1 MLGAWSRYAE
11 MSGTLAGL
19 AGLVSSVVLAG
30 ALFSPGTPETET
42 ETETPE
48 VRAAVRVEIE
58 TEAQRR
64 AVRASMVD
72 LWSDSD
78 TGTSVDVVMGP
89 EGIDALRERGIAFE
103 VLVPDIDAVAAAEM
117 ARIEAAEIARPGNWF
132 AEYRDYETVDAY
144 LDVLAARRPDL
155 ARVERLGAS
164 THGRPIRALRL
175 SAARDDAKAI
185 VLNGGQHAREWISVM
200 VSTCVADRMVS
211 GYDTDPRIQALL
223 DERVVWVAPV
233 INPDGYVHSWES
245 DRYWRK
251 NRAEPYGVDLNRNW
265 SVGFGARGS
274 SSNRRSQ
281 IYRGPY
287 AFSEPETR
295 ALRDLITREPVV
307 AHVDFHSFGQMI
319 LYPWG
324 YTKKPAPER
333 DRLAAL
339 GDAMA
344 SAIAATHGEHYKL
357 MSAAELYAAGGTALD
372 WSYGEGGA
380 DGFTI
385 ELRPTG
391 GSGFVLPPEQIVPTC
406 DEGLAAVLALA
417 ERVD

>member
-1 MLGAWSRYAE
+1 MLGTGSRYAE

-19 AGLVSSVVLAG
+19 AGLVSCVALVRVLLWPG
-30 ALFSPGTPETET
+30 SPQLEV
-42 ETETPE
+42 PE
-48 VRAAVRVEIE
+48 VRAAVRVEIQ
-58 TEAQRR
+58 TQAQRT
-64 AVRASMVD
+64 AVRSAMLD

-78 TGTSVDVVMGP
+78 TGTSIDVVMGP
-89 EGIDALRERGIAFE
+89 EGIDVLRERGIAFE
-103 VLVPDIDAVAAAEM
+103 VLVPDIDAVAATER
-117 ARIEAAEIARPGNWF
+117 ARIKSAEVARPGNWF

-144 LDVLAARRPDL
+144 LEVLAARRPDL
-155 ARVERLGAS
+155 ARVEQLGVS
-164 THGRPIRALRL
+164 THGRRIRALRL
-175 SAARDDAKAI
+175 SAAEGEAKAI

-200 VSTCVADRMVS
+200 VSTCVADRMVA
-211 GYDTDPRIQALL
+211 GYDTDPRIRAVL
-223 DERVVWVAPV
+223 DDSVVWVAPV
-233 INPDGYVHSWES
+233 VNPDGYVHSWES

-265 SVGFGARGS
+265 SVGFGGRGS

-281 IYRGPY
+281 IYRGPH

-307 AHVDFHSFGQMI
+307 AHIDFHSFGQMI

-324 YTKKPAPER
+324 HTKKPAPQR

-344 SAIAATHGEHYKL
+344 SAIAATHAERYKL
-357 MSAAELYAAGGTALD
+357 MSADDLYTAGGTALD

-380 DGFTI
+380 FAFTI

>member
-1 MLGAWSRYAE
+1 MLRAWSRWRE
-11 MSGTLAGL
+11 TSGTLAGL
-19 AGLVSSVVLAG
+19 AGLVSSAVLVAV
-30 ALFSPGTPETET
+30 LLSPSAPPPE
-42 ETETPE
+42 PPGP
-48 VRAAVRVEIE
+48 RAAVRVQVE
-58 TEAQRR
+58 TEAQRETVR
-64 AVRASMVD
+64 AVMLQ
-72 LWSDSD
+72 LWSDGD
-78 TGTSVDVVMGP
+78 GGAAFDVVLGP
-89 EGIDALRERGIAFE
+89 EGIDALRDRGIAFE
-103 VLVPDIDAVAAAEM
+103 VLVPDIDAVAAAEK
-117 ARIEAAEIARPGNWF
+117 ARIEQAEVARPGNWY

-144 LDVLAARRPDL
+144 LDVVAARRPDL
-155 ARVERLGAS
+155 ARVEQLGVS
-164 THGRPIRALRL
+164 TQGRRIRALRL
-175 SAARDDAKAI
+175 SAADGEAKAI

-211 GYDTDPRIQALL
+211 GYDTDPRIRAVL

-233 INPDGYVHSWES
+233 INPDGYVYSWES

-265 SVGFGARGS
+265 SVGFGGRGS

-287 AFSEPETR
+287 AFSEPETQ

-307 AHVDFHSFGQMI
+307 AHIDFHSFGQMI

-324 YTKKPAPER
+324 YTGKPAPDR

-357 MSAAELYAAGGTALD
+357 MSASQLYTAGGTALD
-372 WSYGEGGA
+372 WSYGEAGA

-385 ELRPTG
+385 ELRPNG
-391 GSGFVLPPEQIVPTC
+391 GNGFVLPPEQIVPTC

-417 ERVD
+417 ERIDG

>member
-1 MLGAWSRYAE
+1 M
-11 MSGTLAGL
+11 
-19 AGLVSSVVLAG
+19 
-30 ALFSPGTPETET
+30 
-42 ETETPE
+42 
-48 VRAAVRVEIE
+48 RVQVHS
-58 TEAQRR
+58 EAQR
-64 AVRASMVD
+64 AVVRTAMLD

-78 TGTSVDVVMGP
+78 TGATFDVVMDL
-89 EGIDALRERGIAFE
+89 EGLDALRERGIAFE
-103 VLVPDIDAVAAAEM
+103 VLVPDIDVVAAAER
-117 ARIEAAEIARPGNWF
+117 ARIEGAEIARPGNWF
-132 AEYRDYETVDAY
+132 AEYRDYDTVDAY

-155 ARVERLGAS
+155 ARVEHLGVS
-164 THGRPIRALRL
+164 TNGRRIRALRL
-175 SAARDDAKAI
+175 SAAEGEAKAI
-185 VLNGGQHAREWISVM
+185 VVNGGQHAREWISVM
-200 VSTCVADRMVS
+200 VSTCVADRMVA
-211 GYDTDPRIQALL
+211 GYDTDPRIRGVL
-223 DERVVWVAPV
+223 DARVVWVAPV

-265 SVGFGARGS
+265 SVGFGGRGS

-281 IYRGPY
+281 IYRGPH

-295 ALRDLITREPVV
+295 ALRDLITREPVI

-324 YTKKPAPER
+324 HTKKPAPER

-344 SAIAATHGEHYKL
+344 SAIAATHGERYKL
-357 MSAAELYAAGGTALD
+357 MSAADLYTAGGTALD

>member
-1 MLGAWSRYAE
+1 M
-11 MSGTLAGL
+11 GL
-19 AGLVSSVVLAG
+19 TGLVSAVALAA
-30 ALFSPGTPETET
+30 ALLASDPTEAESPGP
-42 ETETPE
+42 
-48 VRAAVRVEIE
+48 RAAVRVQIHS
-58 TEAQRR
+58 EAQRA
-64 AVRASMVD
+64 AVRAAMLD

-78 TGTSVDVVMGP
+78 AGTALDVVMGP
-89 EGIDALRERGIAFE
+89 EGIDALREWGIAFE
-103 VLVPDIDAVAAAEM
+103 VLVPDIDAVAAAEK
-117 ARIEAAEIARPGNWF
+117 ARIESAEIARPGNWF
-132 AEYRDYETVDAY
+132 AEFRDYETVDAY

-155 ARVERLGAS
+155 ARVERLGVS
-164 THGRPIRALRL
+164 SNGRRIRALRL
-175 SAARDDAKAI
+175 SAAEDEAKAI

-200 VSTCVADRMVS
+200 VSICVADRMVA
-211 GYDTDPRIQALL
+211 GYDTDPRVRAVL

-265 SVGFGARGS
+265 SVGFGGRGS
-274 SSNRRSQ
+274 NSNRRSQ
-281 IYRGPY
+281 IYRGPH

-307 AHVDFHSFGQMI
+307 AHIDFHSFGQMI

-324 YTKKPAPER
+324 HTKKPAPQR
-333 DRLAAL
+333 DRFAAL

-344 SAIAATHGEHYKL
+344 SAIAQAHGKRYKL

-372 WSYGEGGA
+372 WSYEKGGA
-380 DGFTI
+380 YGFTI

-417 ERVD
+417 ERLD

>member
-1 MLGAWSRYAE
+1 MAGLGA
-11 MSGTLAGL
+11 
-19 AGLVSSVVLAG
+19 LVSSVILAATVLSSDPVQRSAPG
-30 ALFSPGTPETET
+30 A
-42 ETETPE
+42 
-48 VRAAVRVEIE
+48 RAAVRVQVE
-58 TEAQRR
+58 TEAQRG
-64 AVRASMVD
+64 AVRALMVD
-72 LWSDSD
+72 LWSDAD
-78 TGTSVDVVMGP
+78 TGATFDVVVGP
-89 EGIDALRERGIAFE
+89 DGLDVLRERGIAFE
-103 VLVPDIDAVAAAEM
+103 VLVPDVDAVAAAER
-117 ARIEAAEIARPGNWF
+117 ARIEAAEVARPGNWF

-155 ARVERLGAS
+155 ARVEPLGSS
-164 THGRPIRALRL
+164 TNGRRIRALRL
-175 SAARDDAKAI
+175 SAAEGDAKAI

-200 VSTCVADRMVS
+200 VSTCVADRMIA
-211 GYDTDPRIQALL
+211 GYDTDPRIRTVL

-265 SVGFGARGS
+265 SVGFGGRGS

-281 IYRGPY
+281 IYRGPH

-295 ALRDLITREPVV
+295 ALRDLIAREPVV
-307 AHVDFHSFGQMI
+307 AHIDFHSFGQMI

-324 YTKKPAPER
+324 YTKKPSPDR
-333 DRLAAL
+333 DRFAAL

-344 SAIAATHGEHYKL
+344 SAIAGTHGERYKL

-372 WSYGEGGA
+372 WSYEEGGA
-380 DGFTI
+380 FGFTI

-406 DEGLAAVLALA
+406 DEGLAAVLALV
-417 ERVD
+417 ERVEDGPES

>member
-1 MLGAWSRYAE
+1 MLGAWSRWRE
-11 MSGTLAGL
+11 TWGTLAGL
-19 AGLVSSVVLAG
+19 AGLGTAVALAAALLSSGPTEPEL
-30 ALFSPGTPETET
+30 PGPRTAVRVQVQTET
-42 ETETPE
+42 ERE
-48 VRAAVRVEIE
+48 AVRTV
-58 TEAQRR
+58 
-64 AVRASMVD
+64 MLD

-78 TGTSVDVVMGP
+78 TGTALDVVLDAQ
-89 EGIDALRERGIAFE
+89 GIDALRERGIGFE
-103 VLVPDIDAVAAAEM
+103 VLVPDIDAVAEAER

-132 AEYRDYETVDAY
+132 SEYRDYETVDAY

-155 ARVERLGAS
+155 ARVEQLGVS
-164 THGRPIRALRL
+164 TNGRRIRALRL
-175 SAARDDAKAI
+175 SAAEGEAKAI

-211 GYDTDPRIQALL
+211 GYDTDPRIRTVL

-265 SVGFGARGS
+265 SVGFGGRGS

-281 IYRGPY
+281 IYRGPH

-324 YTKKPAPER
+324 HTKKPAPQR
-333 DRLAAL
+333 DRFAAL

-344 SAIAATHGEHYKL
+344 SAIAATHGERYKL

-372 WSYGEGGA
+372 WSYEEGGA
-380 DGFTI
+380 FGFTI

-391 GSGFVLPPEQIVPTC
+391 GSGFVLPPEQIGPTC